1 MSHDP
6 KCHELAEYFLP
17 RNVSKLAKD
26 ELADAIQETV
36 ETFLKYDLPTYEA
49 EVEDRRP

>member
-17 RNVSKLAKD
+17 RNASKLAKS
-26 ELADAIQETV
+26 ELADAIQDTV
-36 ETFLKYDLPTYEA
+36 ETFLKFDLPTYEA
-49 EVEDRRP
+49 EARDRQP